1 MKIGILTFH
10 YAINYGAVLQA
21 YATQKWL
28 IKQGVESEIINYVP
42 NEQESKYNPE
52 MIKKNCLV
60 DLKTKPTK
68 SIVRL
73 VRYKLLN
80 EREYVDKS
88 NKFKY
93 FVENNLRMTSII
105 RRKEELTYLN
115 NDGYDSFICGSD
127 QIWNPEITKEFDK
140 TYFCEFVKENIKRIA
155 YAASAGD
162 ISVLNRLENKEEFF
176 RLLNNFNSIGVREQ
190 SLADFIVEESGINAI
205 STLDPTLL
213 LEKDDYE
220 GVTTNPKHFNK
231 KYVLIYQLARN
242 QQAKDIAIKV
252 AKERNLEIIEVCGTF
267 YNKLH
272 SKNVICNAG
281 PSELLGLIRD
291 AEYVVTNSF
300 HGTTLSMVF
309 QKDFSTILSK
319 KRNSRI
325 VDLLESIKL
334 ENRIV
339 NVDNEKIDIG
349 SIEYSVHL
357 EILEQMKKQSSKFLR
372 ESIGLTNE

>member
-28 IKQGVESEIINYVP
+28 MKQGIESHIINYVP
-42 NEQESKYNPE
+42 EEQESKYQPE

-60 DLKTKPTK
+60 DFKTNPLR
-68 SIVRL
+68 SVARL
-73 VRYKLLN
+73 VRYKLLT
-80 EREYVDKS
+80 EREYVEKT

-93 FVENNLRMTSII
+93 FLDNNLRMTHVI
-105 RRKEELTYLN
+105 RKREELIHLN
-115 NDGYDSFICGSD
+115 EDGYDAFICGSD

-140 TYFCEFVKENIKRIA
+140 TYFCEFVKANTRRIA

-162 ISVLNRLENKEEFF
+162 TSVLNRLENKEQFF

-190 SLADFIVEESGINAI
+190 SLADFIVEESHINAI
-205 STLDPTLL
+205 ATLDPTLL

-220 GVTTNPKHFNK
+220 GITTNQKHFDK
-231 KYVLIYQLARN
+231 EYVLVYQLARN
-242 QQAKDIAIKV
+242 PQAKDIAMKV
-252 AKERNLEIIEVCGTF
+252 AKDRNLDIVEVCGTF
-267 YNKLH
+267 YNKPH
-272 SKNVICNAG
+272 SKNVVCNAG

-291 AEYVVTNSF
+291 ASYVVTNSF
-300 HGTTLSMVF
+300 HGTTLSIVF
-309 QKDFSTILSK
+309 QKDFNTILSK

-339 NVDNEKIDIG
+339 NVDNDSIDTGI
-349 SIEYSVHL
+349 IEYTAHL
-357 EILEQMKKQSSKFLR
+357 ELLEEMKKQSSKFLR
-372 ESIGLTNE
+372 KSIGISNE